1 MAATPPAT
9 WRLSRE
15 KRMRNKPRDET
26 LNKPLNTKVAIVS
39 GQITAA
45 DSGLAAASISVP
57 FVRPALPAWETME
70 PAFAEILTSGRLT
83 KGPCVERLEQA
94 VAARLGVRHAVAV
107 SSCTIGLLLVY
118 KGLDLSAGNCRSRRG
133 PSERCGVGA
142 MEPLSRFGAVRSV
155 ARVEPLGE
163 VILPSFTFLAGPAA
177 IVWNNLRP
185 VFVDVDSHTTNVTSQ
200 AVAAAITPRT
210 VAISACHNFGNPCDI
225 AALSALAA
233 EHGLPLVIDAAHG
246 FGASMHGRPVGA
258 GATAQV
264 FSLSPT
270 KLLVAGEGG
279 IVATDCDCLAHFV
292 RMGREYGND
301 GSYDALFAGVNGR
314 MPELSAAVALA
325 SLEMLDDVAAARRR
339 IAARYRSELEQL
351 PGIGFVESASGGASS
366 YKDFSITIDPTRF
379 GMTRDA
385 VRRALAARGIE
396 TRTYYDPPCHRQTAF
411 EHFHDRARQLKATEM
426 LSARSLSL
434 PIGAHVDEA
443 VVDEVCDAVATAKNL

>member
-1 MAATPPAT
+1 MPSSRFPVIPEVHSARDPAAVGI
-9 WRLSRE
+9 R
-15 KRMRNKPRDET
+15 
-26 LNKPLNTKVAIVS
+26 
-39 GQITAA
+39 
-45 DSGLAAASISVP
+45 VP
-57 FVRPALPAWETME
+57 FVRPALPSWESIG
-70 PAFAEILTSGRLT
+70 PAAAEIIASGRLT
-83 KGPCVERLEQA
+83 KGPFVDRLEQA
-94 VAARLGVRHAVAV
+94 IAARLGVRHAVAV

-118 KGLDLSAGNCRSRRG
+118 KGLDLSAGSCRNRRG
-133 PSERCGVGA
+133 AGSPCAVGSMER
-142 MEPLSRFGAVRSV
+142 LSRFGTVRSGV
-155 ARVEPLGE
+155 RSESLGE
-163 VILPSFTFLAGPAA
+163 VIIPSFTFLAGPAA

-185 VFVDVDSHTTNVTSQ
+185 VFIDVDPRTTNVTPQ

-210 VAISACHNFGNPCDI
+210 VAITACHNFGNPCDV
-225 AALSALAA
+225 AALAAVAA
-233 EHGLPLVIDAAHG
+233 EHGLPFIVDAAHG

-292 RMGREYGND
+292 RLGREYGND

-314 MPELSAAVALA
+314 MPELSAAVGLLSLA
-325 SLEMLDDVAAARRR
+325 MLDDVASQRRQ
-339 IAARYRSELEQL
+339 IAARYRQELEQL
-351 PGIGFVESASGGASS
+351 PGIGFVESAAGSVSS
-366 YKDFSITIDPTRF
+366 HKDFSITIDPARF
-379 GMTRDA
+379 GMTRDS

-411 EHFHDRARQLKATEM
+411 EHFHDRTRSLPGTDT

-443 VVDEVCDAVATAKNL
+443 VVDDVCEAVATAKNS